1 MAAPNW
7 QPATNWTT
15 MPKVNTAA
23 GVAKNPDNNPAIN
36 KIQTP
41 INASTNWAM
50 APGSNT
56 PSIPTWEPPSNKRP
70 WSTVK
75 NTGGWGTA
83 AFSDNNNQNQNQKT
97 ELNYQQPENW
107 GNLQNKKKKWNQ
119 DGENNGKK
127 SGFGSWKDR
136 QSQNWWVVEKMVNFK
151 N

>member
-1 MAAPNW
+1 
-7 QPATNWTT
+7 
-15 MPKVNTAA
+15 MPPGRRVYVLAQC
-23 GVAKNPDNNPAIN
+23 DNN
-36 KIQTP
+36 K
-41 INASTNWAM
+41 
-50 APGSNT
+50 
-56 PSIPTWEPPSNKRP
+56 
-70 WSTVK
+70 
-75 NTGGWGTA
+75 
-83 AFSDNNNQNQNQKT
+83 NQKT